1 MRAREGTEPGGRK
14 PLSDHMLEWKKGGV
28 SGRKEEDRKRRRGE
42 YDVKRVYSEST
53 TGSSSAAVYLIALAF
68 DMCVAEMHQ

>member
-1 MRAREGTEPGGRK
+1 MAASVLMMGRVLNEREGAEPGGRK

-42 YDVKRVYSEST
+42 YDVKRVYSERT
-53 TGSSSAAVYLIALAF
+53 TAAHTHNRACI
-68 DMCVAEMHQ
+68 